1 MSNDQKPEQLVRLS
15 QAIDIIERIT
25 GERPDL
31 STIYRWTT
39 VGIRGPAYSIR
50 WTKQIHTHHTLS
62 GRT

>member
-39 VGIRGPAYSIR
+39 VGIPGVRLRVGYTGAA
-50 WTKQIHTHHTLS
+50 K
-62 GRT
+62 RTTEV